1 MASDLSQE
9 FLQTKVFIANCM
21 EEFTPNKIAFQS
33 TKVERVPANKTHRH
47 VFVPVTL
54 TLTIDPMTLIYELNL
69 IIVKS

>member
-1 MASDLSQE
+1 
-9 FLQTKVFIANCM
+9 M

-69 IIVKS
+69 IIVKSYVYIKMESLRLKAFKS